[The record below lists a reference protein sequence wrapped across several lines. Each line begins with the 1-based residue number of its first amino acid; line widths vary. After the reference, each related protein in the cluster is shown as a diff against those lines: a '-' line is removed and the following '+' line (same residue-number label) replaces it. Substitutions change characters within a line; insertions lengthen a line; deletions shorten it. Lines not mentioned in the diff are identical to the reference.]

1 MPRSLDWRKGT
12 VSRRPGDGYGADPP
26 FPFPKAGSSCDI
38 VVAHR
43 NLLLFRLTSNP
54 VKGEDGESLIGP
66 QEYFICQGLP
76 LQQTLQLHRIP
87 MFTHCSLH
95 LRSVGISCRPEEK
108 IIVAQLPL
116 SESNLPAKMEAELCL
131 LRSNEWELIRNL
143 QIKYEAHELSDLIYW
158 RTDSYY
164 HCGAS
169 KHGMGFEEKLLQ
181 ILGKWY
187 VSMYMTMKV
196 FQRLC
201 LKHRVFEVSQADLQN
216 DEDQAY
222 RKIMPE
228 PFVVS
233 PLAPS
238 ILVPSLCYTLF

>member
-1 MPRSLDWRKGT
+1 
-12 VSRRPGDGYGADPP
+12 
-26 FPFPKAGSSCDI
+26 
-38 VVAHR
+38 
-43 NLLLFRLTSNP
+43 
-54 VKGEDGESLIGP
+54 
-66 QEYFICQGLP
+66 
-76 LQQTLQLHRIP
+76 

-143 QIKYEAHELSDLIYW
+143 QINMW
-158 RTDSYY
+158 RFISTSKGRKTSRVKLMTWLGESPVFSIPLFPPSSQSFSGLTSYY

>member
-1 MPRSLDWRKGT
+1 M
-12 VSRRPGDGYGADPP
+12 
-26 FPFPKAGSSCDI
+26 C
-38 VVAHR
+38 
-43 NLLLFRLTSNP
+43 
-54 VKGEDGESLIGP
+54 
-66 QEYFICQGLP
+66 
-76 LQQTLQLHRIP
+76 
-87 MFTHCSLH
+87 THCSLH

-108 IIVAQLPL
+108 IIVAQLSL

-131 LRSNEWELIRNL
+131 LRSNEWELLRNL

-158 RTDSYY
+158 RTDRVLPFENYLCWVSYFS
-164 HCGAS
+164 GAIITVELR